1 MATNRKADVQEDT
14 VDYTEEFENWWA
26 YYWKP
31 MNQPETM
38 NNAFKEVAFRAW
50 LAAISIDR

>member
-1 MATNRKADVQEDT
+1 MN
-14 VDYTEEFENWWA
+14 YTEEFENWWA

-31 MNQPETM
+31 MNQPEAM